1 MGALDDQAPANATAP
16 SPGPRLPMEG
26 VDPAILAEVE
36 TLQLNAREVAHGA
49 LAGMHRSLR
58 RGTAIEF
65 SEHKLYSPGDDIRH
79 VDWRA
84 FAKTDRYHVK
94 QFEDETNLSVE
105 IIVDHSGS
113 MGFASPERQPK
124 LAYARTLAAALGYLA
139 LRQGDAAGLTTYATD
154 VSSELPARATSAHLM
169 ELLQKLAR
177 LEAAGAP
184 GTARCVDQFAQRT
197 RRRSVAIVLSD
208 LFDPD
213 PNLMVAFRRLAAR
226 RHDVAVLHLL
236 DPYELTF
243 PYENPSLF
251 LSMEDERKLF
261 IHPRT
266 LRQTFVAEMQKF
278 LTDIGRRM
286 AEAGIDYH
294 QVNTADPPAQVLGS
308 FLRGRERRG

>member
-1 MGALDDQAPANATAP
+1 MIDRDTGAPANGTA
-16 SPGPRLPMEG
+16 SGAGPHLPMAG

-36 TLQLNAREVAHGA
+36 TLQLNARDVAHGA
-49 LAGMHRSLR
+49 LAGMHRSRR

-65 SEHKLYSPGDDIRH
+65 SEHKLYAPGDDIRH
-79 VDWRA
+79 IDWRA

-105 IIVDHSGS
+105 LIVDHSGS
-113 MGFASPERQPK
+113 MGFASETRPTK
-124 LAYARTLAAALGYLA
+124 LEYARTLAAALGYLA
-139 LRQGDAAGLTTYATD
+139 LRQGDAAGLTTYSTE
-154 VSSELPARATSAHLM
+154 VSGELPARATSAHLM
-169 ELLQKLAR
+169 ELLQKLTR
-177 LEAAGAP
+177 LAPAGET

-197 RRRSVAIVLSD
+197 RRRSVTIMLSD

-213 PNLMVAFRRLAAR
+213 PNLMVTFRRLAAR

-236 DPYELTF
+236 DPFELSF
-243 PYENPSLF
+243 PYENPSFF

-261 IHPRT
+261 VHPRT
-266 LRQTFVAEMQKF
+266 LRQTFIAEMQKF
-278 LTDIGRRM
+278 LKEIARRM

-294 QVNTADPPAQVLGS
+294 LVNTALPPAQVLGG